1 MSSSRIR
8 VGIDVGGTFTDA
20 VAIDADTLALIGQ
33 AKVPTTHDDQDGVA
47 RGIVQ
52 ALEELLASVDATADD
67 IGFLAHGTTQATN
80 ALLEGDVATV
90 GIVVGGRGLEGKRAA
105 QLVKL
110 GDIELAPGRNLP
122 MRTAFWRIPGPGET
136 ASDLPAIIAGLQK
149 AGAEVIVGAEAYSVD
164 DEAREVEITT
174 EARTQGL
181 LATGTHEITK
191 LYGLRRRT
199 RTAVVNASILPRM
212 LATADMVAGSIGKAG
227 ITAPLMVMRC
237 DGGVMSL
244 DEMRR
249 RPLLT
254 ILSGPAAGVAGALMN
269 ERITDGVFLETG
281 GTSTDVSVIK
291 QGRVTV
297 RYAQIGGHD
306 TYLSSLDVRTVGVGG
321 GSMIRLDG
329 RKVTDVGPRS
339 AHIAG
344 FAYCCYADPGALD
357 GAKLVTA
364 APLPGDPADY
374 VLLETPD
381 GTRYA
386 LTVTCAAN
394 VLGLVPASDYAYAD
408 SPAALIG
415 FEILG
420 REMGISPAD
429 AAEAVLAKASSRVA
443 GVVEALLKHY
453 ELPSERVVLVGGGGG
468 AATITP
474 HLGQTMNLP
483 HRIAAHNEVISPLG
497 VAMALV
503 RESVER
509 IIPNPSQEDVL
520 GVRSEAEHTV
530 LLQGA
535 DAESIEVDVEI
546 DARRSVVR
554 ATATGA
560 TLLRTTDR
568 SHGGADEDETRA
580 AAAKTLRTTP
590 DELHLVGRTPQM
602 RVYGGTVRRS
612 GLFGLLGSHADAV
625 AVVDRD
631 GSVVYSSRDA
641 TWTQSNVGGARAG
654 LQQLMSDH
662 TDYSSGGPRIPA
674 IRMVIGGRLISL
686 AGLLTADQVVSMAG
700 TDLANRAQDEAAVLI
715 AELNR

>member
-1 MSSSRIR
+1 MTNSRIR

-33 AKVPTTHDDQDGVA
+33 AKVRTTHRDQDGVA

-52 ALEELLASVDATADD
+52 ALEELLTTIGADPAD

-90 GIVVGGRGLEGKRAA
+90 GVVGAGRGLEGRRTA
-105 QLVKL
+105 QLIKV
-110 GDIELAPGRNLP
+110 GQIELAPGRYLP
-122 MRTAFWRIPGPGET
+122 MHTGYWAPPSSPGQRSELPGV
-136 ASDLPAIIAGLQK
+136 IAALQR

-164 DEAREVEITT
+164 DEVHEVQIAD
-174 EARTQGL
+174 EARSQGL

-199 RTAVVNASILPRM
+199 RTAVINASILPRM
-212 LATADMVAGSIGKAG
+212 LATADMVASSIGKAG

-329 RKVTDVGPRS
+329 RQVVDVGPRS

-344 FAYCCYADPGALD
+344 YDYCCFAEASALD
-357 GAKLVTA
+357 GAQLVTT
-364 APLPGDPADY
+364 APLPGDPSDY
-374 VLLETPD
+374 VLLEVPA

-394 VLGLVPASDYAYAD
+394 LLGLVPASDYAYAD
-408 SPAALIG
+408 SAAARVG

-420 REMGISPAD
+420 RAMGVSPEQ
-429 AAEAVLAKASSRVA
+429 AAEAVLATASCRVSV
-443 GVVEALLKHY
+443 VVEALLKHY
-453 ELPSERVVLVGGGGG
+453 ELPRENVVLVGGGGG
-468 AATITP
+468 AATVTP
-474 HLGQTMNLP
+474 HLARTLDLP

-520 GVRSEAEHTV
+520 GVRGEAERTV
-530 LLQGA
+530 LAQGA

-546 DARRSVVR
+546 DSRRSVVR

-560 TLLRTTDR
+560 TQLRTTER
-568 SHGGADEDETRA
+568 GRAGAGEDETRS
-580 AAAKTLRTTP
+580 AAAKALRAAP
-590 DELHLVGRTPQM
+590 GELRLVGHTSQL
-602 RVYGGTVRRS
+602 RVYGGTVRRT
-612 GLFGLLGSHADAV
+612 GLFGRLGSHSDVV

-631 GSVVYSSRDA
+631 GSVLYSSRDA
-641 TWTQSNVGGARAG
+641 IWIPSNVGAARNG
-654 LQQLMSDH
+654 LQQLLADH
-662 TDYSSGGPRIPA
+662 TDYSSGAPRIPA
-674 IRMVIGGRLISL
+674 IRMVLGGRLVSL
-686 AGLLTADQVVSMAG
+686 AGLINAEQVVSLAG
-700 TDLANRAQDEAAVLI
+700 TDLANRSQDEPAVLI
-715 AELNR
+715 AELSR

>member
-1 MSSSRIR
+1 MTSSRIR

-20 VAIDADTLALIGQ
+20 VAIDADTLELIGQ
-33 AKVPTTHDDQDGVA
+33 AKVRTTHRDEDGVA

-52 ALEELLASVDATADD
+52 ALEELLSTIDATAAD

-90 GIVVGGRGLEGKRAA
+90 GIVGAGRGLEGKRAA
-105 QLVKL
+105 QLVRL
-110 GDIELAPGRNLP
+110 GQIELAPGRNLP
-122 MRTAFWRIPGPGET
+122 MHSAFWRIPAAGEV
-136 ASDLPAIIAGLQK
+136 SDLPAVIAGLSK

-164 DEAREVEITT
+164 DETHETQITT
-174 EARTQGL
+174 EARNQGL

-281 GTSTDVSVIK
+281 GTSTDISVIK

-321 GSMIRLDG
+321 GSMIRLSNG
-329 RKVTDVGPRS
+329 RVSDVGPRS

-344 FAYCCYADPGALD
+344 FDYCCYAEAGALA
-357 GAKLVTA
+357 GAKLVTT

-394 VLGLVPASDYAYAD
+394 LLGLVPASDYAYTD
-408 SPAALIG
+408 NSAARVG

-420 REMGISPAD
+420 RELKMTAEA

-443 GVVEALLKHY
+443 VVVEALLKHY
-453 ELPSERVVLVGGGGG
+453 ELPNDRVVLVGGGGG
-468 AATITP
+468 AATVTP
-474 HLGQTMNLP
+474 HLANTLKLP

-520 GVRSEAEHTV
+520 SVRSEAERTV
-530 LLQGA
+530 LAQGA
-535 DAESIEVDVEI
+535 AAESIEVDVEI
-546 DARRSVVR
+546 DSRRSVVR

-560 TLLRTTDR
+560 TQLRTTDR
-568 SHGGADEDETRA
+568 GRAGAAEAETRA

-590 DELHLVGRTPQM
+590 NELRLVGSTPQM

-612 GLFGLLGSHADAV
+612 GVFGLLGSQADAV

-641 TWTQSNVGGARAG
+641 TWSQSDVGTARAG
-654 LQQLMSDH
+654 LLELLSEH
-662 TDYSSGGPRIPA
+662 TDYSSGAPRIPA
-674 IRMVIGGRLISL
+674 MRMVLGGRLINL

-700 TDLANRAQDEAAVLI
+700 TDLANRPSDEAAVLI

>member
-1 MSSSRIR
+1 MTSSRIR

-20 VAIDADTLALIGQ
+20 VAIDADTLELIGQ
-33 AKVPTTHDDQDGVA
+33 AKVRTTHRDRDGVA

-52 ALEELLASVDATADD
+52 ALEELLATVDATAAD

-90 GIVVGGRGLEGKRAA
+90 GIVGAGRGLEGKRAA

-110 GDIELAPGRNLP
+110 GQIELAPGRYLP
-122 MRTAFWRIPGPGET
+122 MHTGFWRIPTTLEQI
-136 ASDLPAIIAGLQK
+136 SDLPAVIAALHK

-164 DEAREVEITT
+164 DDTREVEITT
-174 EARTQGL
+174 EARNQGL

-212 LATADMVAGSIGKAG
+212 LATADMVAGSIVKAG

-281 GTSTDVSVIK
+281 GTSTDVSLIK

-321 GSMIRLDG
+321 GSMIRLAG
-329 RKVTDVGPRS
+329 RRVADVGPRS

-344 FAYCCYADPGALD
+344 FDYCCYTDASALGGAH
-357 GAKLVTA
+357 LVTA
-364 APLPGDPADY
+364 APLPGDPSDY

-394 VLGLVPASDYAYAD
+394 LLGLVPPSDYAYTD
-408 SPAALIG
+408 NAAARIG

-420 REMGISPAD
+420 REMGITPEE
-429 AAEAVLAKASSRVA
+429 AAEAVLAQASSRVA
-443 GVVEALLKHY
+443 VVVEALLKHY
-453 ELPSERVVLVGGGGG
+453 ELPKDRVVLVGGGGG
-468 AATITP
+468 AATVTP
-474 HLGQTMNLP
+474 HLGKTLNLP
-483 HRIAAHNEVISPLG
+483 HRIAEHNEVISPLG

-520 GVRSEAEHTV
+520 SVRSEAEQTV
-530 LLQGA
+530 LSQGA

-546 DARRSVVR
+546 DSRRSVVR

-560 TLLRTTDR
+560 TQLRTAGPGRD
-568 SHGGADEDETRA
+568 GAGEDETRA
-580 AAAKTLRTTP
+580 AAAKTLRATP
-590 DELHLVGRTPQM
+590 SELRLVGRIQQM
-602 RVYGGTVRRS
+602 RVYGGTLRRS
-612 GLFGLLGSHADAV
+612 GLLGRLGSHADAV
-625 AVVDRD
+625 AVVDRE
-631 GSVVYSSRDA
+631 GSVIYSSRDA
-641 TWTQSNVGGARAG
+641 TWTQSDVGGARAG
-654 LQQLMSDH
+654 LQQLLSDH
-662 TDYSSGGPRIPA
+662 TDYSSGAPRIPA
-674 IRMVIGGRLISL
+674 IRMVLGGRLISL

-700 TDLANRAQDEAAVLI
+700 TDLANRSQNEPAVLI